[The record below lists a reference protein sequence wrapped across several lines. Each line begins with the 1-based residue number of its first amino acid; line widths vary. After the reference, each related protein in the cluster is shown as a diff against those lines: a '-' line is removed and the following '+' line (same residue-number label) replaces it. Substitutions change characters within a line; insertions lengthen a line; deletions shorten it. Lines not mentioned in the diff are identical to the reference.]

1 MTPDL
6 VLIPGGEFLMG
17 QADGRDEEGPVH
29 RVSVAPFRLGRCQV
43 TNAEYDRFRQATG
56 RAMPPFRMQPEF
68 ADAAQPVVGVSWFDA
83 LACCD
88 WMSRQSG
95 ERFRLPTEAEWE
107 CAARG
112 GLGQQLYPWGNQP
125 VFERPAYRTRW
136 INAPEPVGTSAPNA
150 FGLCDMCENVHEWCA
165 DWYDPGYY
173 AVSPVDNPQGP
184 PTGTRRA
191 SRGGAWRHHIKI
203 ARCAA
208 RSSIPPEF
216 CYADYGFRVACEAGG
231 GNPRK

>member
-17 QADGRDEEGPVH
+17 QADGRDEERPVH

-43 TNAEYDRFRQATG
+43 TNAEYDGFRHATG
-56 RAMPPFRMQPEF
+56 RTMPPFRMQAEF
-68 ADAAQPVVGVSWFDA
+68 ADPAQPVVGVSWFDA
-83 LACCD
+83 VAYCD
-88 WMSRQSG
+88 WLSG
-95 ERFRLPTEAEWE
+95 FRLPTEAEWE
-107 CAARG
+107 FAARG
-112 GLGQQLYPWGNQP
+112 GLAQQLYPWGNEP
-125 VFERPAYRTRW
+125 VFDRPGYQARW
-136 INAPEPVGTSAPNA
+136 LRAPEPVATAAPNS
-150 FGLCDMCENVHEWCA
+150 FGLYDMCENVHEWCA

-184 PTGTRRA
+184 ATGKRRA
-191 SRGGAWRHHIKI
+191 SRGGAWRHQIKI

-216 CYADYGFRVACEAGG
+216 CYADYGFRVACDAEG
-231 GNPRK
+231 GNPRR